1 MRLFY
6 RQISLQ
12 SLEHVLTFDTLYMKT
27 DRIISRY
34 LKRILSEVELISDM
48 LKHSI
53 YIQIKFQQINQISWI
68 FRNYIFTVSTL

>member
-12 SLEHVLTFDTLYMKT
+12 SLEHVLTYKSLYMKT

-68 FRNYIFTVSTL
+68 FRN